1 MSQTRKTFMPALV
14 AASALLAMPAAFAA
28 NDAMMELLKVL
39 KEKGTLDDAS
49 YEALV
54 NAAKAD
60 DEHVK
65 FAEDEIK
72 RQQKENPTI
81 DTKGKLEITSADK
94 DFKWRIGGRLHAD
107 MTMPENDDGA
117 LRSTNYEDKYEARRM
132 RLDVTAQVWK
142 AWQFKV
148 QYDFTDTGI
157 AGLRDAFIKYLVD
170 TENVKGTITTGHFKE
185 YISLEELTSSNDI
198 SFIERSTMAAAFNAT
213 NGRRLGVGAS
223 MAFYDKVTASLGLFG
238 RSVGN
243 AADDAVKVTGRLTY
257 SPIHNKV
264 RAIHVGAAGSYVTN
278 WDTNTFA
285 PNPRPEF
292 DVGSGVRPYGNVGTG
307 SGAFSVANIDDA
319 WRLGAEAAFVYG
331 PWSAQGE
338 YQRFELSRTGGAEDL
353 SFDGWYVMGSYLLTG
368 ESRQYKFEDGLFQ
381 NPKPSGVFGKGG
393 WGAWELLVRYSNLDL
408 FDTDLATCNL
418 ATAANNCGEEDN
430 LTAGINWYPNQN
442 LKFMANW
449 IQVLDFEGGRFDGM
463 EPSAFALRAQAYF

>member
-65 FAEDEIK
+65 FAEDEVK
-72 RQQKENPTI
+72 RAQKENPVI

-107 MTMPENDDGA
+107 MTIPDNDAGA
-117 LRSTNYEDKYEARRM
+117 LRSTNYEDKYEFRRM

-142 AWQFKV
+142 AWQLKA

-157 AGLRDAFIKYLVD
+157 AGLRDAFIKYLID
-170 TENVKGTITTGHFKE
+170 TDNVKGSVTTGHYKE
-185 YISLEELTSSNDI
+185 YIALEELTSSNDI
-198 SFIERSTMAAAFNAT
+198 SFIERSLPAAAFDAT

-223 MAFYDKVTASLGLFG
+223 LAFYDKVTTSLGLFG
-238 RSVGN
+238 RSAGV
-243 AADDAVKVTGRLTY
+243 ATDDSVKLTGRVTY
-257 SPIHNKV
+257 SPLHNKV
-264 RAIHVGAAGSYVTN
+264 RAIHVGAGGSYITN
-278 WDTNTFA
+278 FDNNQFST
-285 PNPRPEF
+285 NPRPEF
-292 DVGSGVRPYGNVGTG
+292 DVGGGVRPYGQIDATT
-307 SGAFSVANIDDA
+307 SPAFSVANADDG
-319 WRLGAEAAFVYG
+319 WRFGGEAAVVWG

-338 YQRFELSRTGGAEDL
+338 YQILNINRRTGEDL
-353 SFDGWYVMGSYLLTG
+353 TFDGWYLMGSYLLTG
-368 ESRQYKFEDGLFQ
+368 ESRQYKFEDGIFQ